1 MGEARMDGE
10 QAAAGA
16 ERVHESAIRR
26 RRKWSAGEKAKIV
39 REAQRPGAMLQEVA
53 QRHGLHPSL
62 LTRWRA
68 QGRVVKKAARGE
80 ARLLPVTVERR
91 PRSESGLLRPDGM
104 RDPASTSGCID
115 VEFAAGWRVH
125 IQGVVDVH
133 TLRALLQELARS

>member
-1 MGEARMDGE
+1 MDGE

-16 ERVHESAIRR
+16 ERVHESAVRR

-68 QGRVVKKAARGE
+68 QGRVVKKKAARRE

-91 PRSESGLLRPDGM
+91 PRSESGLVRPDGM
-104 RDPASTSGCID
+104 RDSASTSGCID

-125 IQGVVDVH
+125 IQGVVDAH
-133 TLRALLQELARS
+133 TLRTLLQELARS

>member
-1 MGEARMDGE
+1 MDGE

-16 ERVHESAIRR
+16 ERVHESAVRR

-39 REAQRPGAMLQEVA
+39 REAQRPGALLQDVA

-68 QGRVVKKAARGE
+68 QGRVVKKVARRE

-91 PRSESGLLRPDGM
+91 PRSESGLVQ
-104 RDPASTSGCID
+104 T
-115 VEFAAGWRVH
+115 
-125 IQGVVDVH
+125 
-133 TLRALLQELARS
+133 ALNDNPFPGRIYVFRGRRGDRLKLL

>member
-1 MGEARMDGE
+1 MYGE

-39 REAQRPGAMLQEVA
+39 REARRPGAMLQEVA

-68 QGRVVKKAARGE
+68 QGRVVKKKAARRE

-91 PRSESGLLRPDGM
+91 PRSEFGLVRPNVM

-115 VEFAAGWRVH
+115 VECSAGWRVH
-125 IQGVVDVH
+125 IQGVVDAP
-133 TLRALLQELARS
+133 TLRTLLQELARP

>member
-1 MGEARMDGE
+1 MDGE
-10 QAAAGA
+10 QAAGA

-26 RRKWSAGEKAKIV
+26 RRKWSAVEKAKIV
-39 REAQRPGAMLQEVA
+39 REALRPGAMLQGVA

-68 QGRVVKKAARGE
+68 QVRVVKKKAAGRE
-80 ARLLPVTVERR
+80 VRLLPMTVERR
-91 PRSESGLLRPDGM
+91 PRSESGLVRPDGM

-125 IQGVVDVH
+125 IQGVVDAH
-133 TLRALLQELARS
+133 TLRTLLQELARS